1 MNKKQNNKMEG
12 KLEGASLQEM
22 GGWICLTGVYGKTSR
37 EKYSVGIREKLR
49 CKAG

>member
-1 MNKKQNNKMEG
+1 MNKKKHNKMEG

-22 GGWICLTGVYGKTSR
+22 GGWICLTGVHRKTSR
-37 EKYSVGIREKLR
+37 EKYSADIRGKLR